1 MNTETQK
8 FVKDLFIKH
17 VGFVP
22 EDSASHCAMAYEHD
36 ILAELCEALN
46 IYVDSDNDEQ

>member
-1 MNTETQK
+1 MNHETQK

-17 VGFVP
+17 AGFIP
-22 EDSASHCAMAYEHD
+22 DDLTEHYYETYNGD

-46 IYVDSDNDEQ
+46 IYVDSDEDE